1 MNYAIVR
8 LIDATI
14 GDRSDRTF
22 MPNKTS
28 KIMTN
33 AKTWFITGASRGL
46 GLHLTKMLLKNGHR
60 VVATSRD
67 GEQLRNIVGA
77 AVRASAG
84 AQEKQECRWVREWAG
99 EEEETREQPYLDN
112 FLSLSV
118 NLTCEDQVQ
127 TAIRQ
132 TVQRFGSI
140 DVVVNYAG
148 YHSSDEEERGEVEG
162 DAVEGLGDPITSGQF
177 EVNVFGAFHVL
188 KQVAPYLRSQGY
200 GYVLNFSSAAVIE
213 AAARDTLY
221 AATKLA
227 IQSLSES
234 ILGELNSKGILL
246 KEMGPEAG
254 ENNPA
259 KEACS
264 LIQWVFN
271 QDSIIWADHQVNHH
285 PRNRHIQPYRPGN
298 LCQSAMFVKSL
309 LKSPLQGE

>member
-1 MNYAIVR
+1 
-8 LIDATI
+8 
-14 GDRSDRTF
+14 
-22 MPNKTS
+22 
-28 KIMTN
+28 MTN

-46 GLHLTKMLLKNGHR
+46 GLHLTKMLVENGHR
-60 VVATSRD
+60 VAATSRD
-67 GEQLRNIVGA
+67 GKQLRNIIGA
-77 AVRASAG
+77 ATGSPAAEQEELESRG
-84 AQEKQECRWVREWAG
+84 KQEKTWEH
-99 EEEETREQPYLDN
+99 PFLDN

-118 NLTCEDQVQ
+118 NLTYEDQVQ

-132 TVQRFGSI
+132 TIQRFGSI

-148 YHSSDEEERGEVEG
+148 YHPSDEE
-162 DAVEGLGDPITSGQF
+162 EGLGDPITSGQF

-227 IQSLSES
+227 MQSLSES
-234 ILGELNSKGILL
+234 ILDELNSKGILL
-246 KEMGPEAG
+246 KEMGAEAG

-285 PRNRHIQPYRPGN
+285 SRNRHIQPYRPGN

-309 LKSPLQGE
+309 LKSPL